1 MFANTVKSIQ
11 DGSVAPPVTQAGTN
25 KAATACTVA
34 ACRAPRASK
43 DCSIQ

>member
-1 MFANTVKSIQ
+1 MFASTLKSIQ
-11 DGSVAPPVTQAGTN
+11 DGSAAPPNSPTGVNKAGTS
-25 KAATACTVA
+25 CTVA